1 MNKKIISKITASIL
15 LGTIIA
21 YASPV
26 FAYTKDETV
35 YTKLDSDG
43 NSYSTIVNNHIKN
56 DEKLSIIN
64 DLTDLLNIKNV
75 GSDENPN
82 IDENKLVWNSNGEDV
97 YYQGSTNKELP
108 IECKIKYELN
118 GEEISKEEIAGK
130 SGKIKIVIEYIN
142 KDSHIVS
149 INGRNVTMYTPFVVV
164 CGAIVDNNNNKNIEI
179 RNGKAIDNGDK
190 TTLIG
195 ISVPGMQESLD
206 ISKDKLEI
214 PNTVEITMESSSF
227 ELGNI
232 ITYATSK
239 LLEESDLELVDNLD
253 QIYNK
258 VNELQS
264 ASNQLAD
271 GSNSLKDGSLQ
282 LNTGIK
288 QLSYEL
294 NSVMNQYENTRNNVD
309 KNEIKKQIINILN
322 QEIDKMLPD
331 IEKQAKIEAK
341 NAIENHK
348 EELESSVVDTSIKYT
363 NLAIN
368 EKLNEIQKNNGNI
381 LTQEQEKQLRDAIAK
396 DIKEVYESAKNDIQI
411 NSYLNELEISI
422 KKEIKNVI
430 NNAIDSK
437 KIDVSKLT
445 PQQIEGL
452 RKKYAKEIA
461 NIKVI
466 NNSITDLEALQIIGV
481 VSNSTLT
488 NVETEINKKIDNIS
502 VGNATQIEEKIKI
515 ELNKYITSVSQNIAN
530 KFTQGNMELLKEY
543 EKNMQKSIVE
553 ALKQKLSNDEVLK
566 SYGNKAKLEL
576 NNVVDSVANKTAQ
589 DLASTYTSTIANEVA
604 NNLIKKQ
611 LNGEFVGNEIDKKLS
626 KYESSIS
633 EALGEVD
640 NKVEILKSAL
650 SQLEDG
656 SNQLANGSIELADG
670 MNKFK
675 SEGIE
680 NICNYINGDLKDIT
694 DRIEKLKELSKQ
706 YNNFTMLEDGN
717 NGNVK
722 FIMITDSIK
731 IENDNKEKIVA
742 DEKK

>member
-656 SNQLANGSIELADG
+656 SNQLANGSIELADV

>member
-1 MNKKIISKITASIL
+1 
-15 LGTIIA
+15 
-21 YASPV
+21 
-26 FAYTKDETV
+26 
-35 YTKLDSDG
+35 
-43 NSYSTIVNNHIKN
+43 
-56 DEKLSIIN
+56 
-64 DLTDLLNIKNV
+64 
-75 GSDENPN
+75 
-82 IDENKLVWNSNGEDV
+82 
-97 YYQGSTNKELP
+97 
-108 IECKIKYELN
+108 
-118 GEEISKEEIAGK
+118 
-130 SGKIKIVIEYIN
+130 
-142 KDSHIVS
+142 
-149 INGRNVTMYTPFVVV
+149 
-164 CGAIVDNNNNKNIEI
+164 
-179 RNGKAIDNGDK
+179 
-190 TTLIG
+190 
-195 ISVPGMQESLD
+195 
-206 ISKDKLEI
+206 
-214 PNTVEITMESSSF
+214 MESSSF

>member
-626 KYESSIS
+626 KYESSIR